1 MSRVALGLAYDGS
14 AWQGWQTQP
23 HRQTVQDTL
32 EAALAQFCGV
42 KDAVPTICAGRTD
55 TGVHGAMQVVHLDTP
70 LERRMESWVRG
81 ANAFLPPTISVQW
94 AKAVPDDFHARFSAR
109 ARTYVYLLW
118 RGRVRPALWAGRA
131 GWCHHPL
138 DVEAMRAAAGALLGE
153 HDFSSFR
160 SSQCQAKHPVRVMHR
175 LDIEERGPFLVFT
188 LRANAF
194 LHHMVRNIMGA
205 LLQVGQGRESVDW
218 MAQLL
223 SWRDRRRGA
232 PTFSPDG
239 LYLSAIE
246 YPDEFGLDELDGGA
260 VLLAPFT
267 QAPGSPS

>member
-1 MSRVALGLAYDGS
+1 MTRVALGLAYDGS

-32 EAALAQFCGV
+32 ELALARFSGV
-42 KDAVPTICAGRTD
+42 KDPVSTVCAGRTD
-55 TGVHGAMQVVHLDTP
+55 TGVHGAMQVVHVDTGLD
-70 LERRMESWVRG
+70 RRLESWVRG
-81 ANAFLPPTISVQW
+81 VNAFLPPSISVQW
-94 AKAVPDDFHARFSAR
+94 AKQVPEAFHARFSAR
-109 ARTYVYLLW
+109 SRTYIYLLW

-131 GWCHHPL
+131 GWCFQPL
-138 DVEAMRAAAGALLGE
+138 DVEAMRAAASTLLGE

-160 SSQCQAKHPVRVMHR
+160 SSQCQAKHPVRTMHR

-194 LHHMVRNIMGA
+194 LHHMVRNLMGA
-205 LLQVGQGRESVDW
+205 LLQIGQGRESVDW
-218 MAQLL
+218 MPELL
-223 SWRDRRRGA
+223 AVRDRTKGA

-246 YPDEFGLDELDGGA
+246 YPAEFGLDELDGGA
-260 VLLAPFT
+260 LLLSPFT
-267 QAPGSPS
+267 HP

>member
-1 MSRVALGLAYDGS
+1 MRVL
-14 AWQGWQTQP
+14 
-23 HRQTVQDTL
+23 
-32 EAALAQFCGV
+32 
-42 KDAVPTICAGRTD
+42 
-55 TGVHGAMQVVHLDTP
+55 
-70 LERRMESWVRG
+70 
-81 ANAFLPPTISVQW
+81 
-94 AKAVPDDFHARFSAR
+94 
-109 ARTYVYLLW
+109 
-118 RGRVRPALWAGRA
+118 
-131 GWCHHPL
+131 
-138 DVEAMRAAAGALLGE
+138 
-153 HDFSSFR
+153 
-160 SSQCQAKHPVRVMHR
+160 HR
-175 LDIEERGPFLVFT
+175 LAIAERGPFLVFT
-188 LRANAF
+188 LLANAF

-205 LLQVGQGRESVDW
+205 LLQVGQGRESVYW

>member
-32 EAALAQFCGV
+32 EAALARFCGV
-42 KDAVPTICAGRTD
+42 ADPVATVCAGRTD
-55 TGVHGAMQVVHLDTP
+55 TGVHGAMQVIHLDTV
-70 LERRMESWVRG
+70 LDRRMESWVRG
-81 ANAFLPPTISVQW
+81 VNAFLPPSISVHW
-94 AKAVPDDFHARFSAR
+94 AQAVPDDFHARFSAR

-131 GWCHHPL
+131 GWCHQPL
-138 DVEAMRAAAGALLGE
+138 DVAAMRAAAGALLGE

-160 SSQCQAKHPVRVMHR
+160 SSQCQARHPVRIMHR

-205 LLQVGQGRESVDW
+205 LLQIGQGREPLDW

-223 SWRDRRRGA
+223 SWRDRKRGA

-239 LYLSAIE
+239 LYLSAID
-246 YPDEFGLDELDGGA
+246 YPDEFGLDQLDGGA
-260 VLLAPFT
+260 LLLSPFT
-267 QAPGSPS
+267 QPPGNPS